1 MVSIPNFQ
9 KDAPYFCDTS
19 NGSLLHLSVQSM
31 ADEAKAS
38 RMSGLC
44 VDDKAP
50 PKTKNTTGMETAGMK
65 KHRFQ
70 SLAEL
75 PNKL

>member
-1 MVSIPNFQ
+1 
-9 KDAPYFCDTS
+9 
-19 NGSLLHLSVQSM
+19 LSVQGM

-38 RMSGLC
+38 GMSGLC

-65 KHRFQ
+65 KTQISEFG
-70 SLAEL
+70 
-75 PNKL
+75 

>member
-1 MVSIPNFQ
+1 MWHL
-9 KDAPYFCDTS
+9 K
-19 NGSLLHLSVQSM
+19 LLVLCFTLSVQGM

-38 RMSGLC
+38 GMSGLC

-65 KHRFQ
+65 KTQISEFGWT
-70 SLAEL
+70 
-75 PNKL
+75 PK

>member
-1 MVSIPNFQ
+1 
-9 KDAPYFCDTS
+9 
-19 NGSLLHLSVQSM
+19 M

-38 RMSGLC
+38 GMSGLC

-50 PKTKNTTGMETAGMK
+50 PNTQNTTGMETAGLK
-65 KHRFQ
+65 KHRLR
-70 SLAEL
+70 SLGEL